1 VTRVKISN
9 SPKVNNKYQNHRTFV
24 IFFVSFDVIIII
36 RSVKTFAT
44 RFCRPF
50 VVELKVDINPPDDN
64 GAAVTTTYSSVILPT
79 ATTPTANARIN
90 NSSRSVN
97 SKIGS
102 SSSSSSTAIMKKKGK
117 RAKNKESNQAAAA
130 AMMMKV
136 APVPAMAV
144 TTKVL
149 VVSCE
154 DAVDQ
159 RNLENHLAACIDAC
173 NNSFG
178 ENAKKLRKEVNVGR
192 LTGQRVSND

>member
-1 VTRVKISN
+1 MLRYQTHQKLIINIKI
-9 SPKVNNKYQNHRTFV
+9 TLV
-24 IFFVSFDVIIII
+24 ILFVSFDVIIII

-102 SSSSSSTAIMKKKGK
+102 SSSTAIMKKKGK
-117 RAKNKESNQAAAA
+117 RAKNKESNQPTAAA

-178 ENAKKLRKEVNVGR
+178 ENAKKLRKEVKVGR